1 MELQIF
7 FTKKEKEELYNQ
19 EMPLICE
26 CKDVTFEELLIENP
40 EIYNKE
46 YKHIIPPKEL
56 KEKWEQLK
64 KKNNYTLLGWKT
76 FC

>member
-1 MELQIF
+1 MKKI

-40 EIYNKE
+40 DIYNKE
-46 YKHIIPPKEL
+46 YKHIISPKEL
-56 KEKWEQLK
+56 KEKWEQILK
-64 KKNNYTLLGWKT
+64 KKNNYTPLE
-76 FC
+76 

>member
-7 FTKKEKEELYNQ
+7 FTKKEKAELYNQ

-40 EIYNKE
+40 DIYNKE
-46 YKHIIPPKEL
+46 YKHIIPPTEL
-56 KEKWEQLK
+56 KEKWKQIQ
-64 KKNNYTLLGWKT
+64 KKNNYTPLGWKN

>member
-1 MELQIF
+1 MEKIF
-7 FTKKEKEELYNQ
+7 TEKEKEKLYNQ

-56 KEKWEQLK
+56 KEKWEQILK
-64 KKNNYTLLGWKT
+64 KKNNYTPSEWRIYI
-76 FC
+76 